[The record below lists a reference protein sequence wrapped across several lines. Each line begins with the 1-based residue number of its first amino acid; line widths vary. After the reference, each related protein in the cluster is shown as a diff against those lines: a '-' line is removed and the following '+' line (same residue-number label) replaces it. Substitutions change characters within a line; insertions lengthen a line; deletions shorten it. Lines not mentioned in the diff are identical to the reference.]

1 MKNKNY
7 LEYREAKLLDF
18 SELSQ
23 ENLTNENT
31 ETKLKKRKSKI
42 FLIMSNRRRGYMN
55 IDSNINLNLN
65 NTANFIK
72 IFNLIKN
79 KEEKS
84 NLINYLFENKIPKVK
99 NLLSKYQKV
108 LNLIIDYNFL
118 STSNFIL
125 DIIEKND
132 EIIELIVKKKENIKY
147 LIEIMNSIA
156 NGKNK
161 YDYNY
166 IMITANL
173 LIYNKNID
181 KILKKEIF
189 HNKIIQL
196 ILKNETAISYP
207 YLFYIYAYLYY
218 YDVKKIESFEYILDS
233 LILLLNQEHND
244 TSLLIEDIY
253 DILILFS
260 KVSKFN
266 QKYFDNY
273 NIIIGNIN
281 ETDLLIEQKLSI
293 ISNLYKNSN
302 SQQIKIFLEK
312 DNGNILNLIKTSLKI
327 ILKIINTNSKNTII
341 QEEKAKINLLLLNSK
356 ILLTITY
363 YKDLTYLL
371 LENKE
376 YFHLII
382 MIFSGIVSLKIIS
395 NENILTE
402 INNIFLNIVNN
413 IIKNEHNLF
422 ISQIIINNLHL
433 GIKDKFYYYVNSNF
447 INEQYFISL
456 INIISS
462 LYDNQKKYKL
472 KTELVKLD
480 LDNNRF
486 NDIIISIIK
495 KFGNNKNI
503 YERCICFLNIYYP
516 SEPQENFLQLSDF
529 NFLNLNI

>member
-1 MKNKNY
+1 M
-7 LEYREAKLLDF
+7 
-18 SELSQ
+18 
-23 ENLTNENT
+23 
-31 ETKLKKRKSKI
+31 
-42 FLIMSNRRRGYMN
+42 
-55 IDSNINLNLN
+55 
-65 NTANFIK
+65 
-72 IFNLIKN
+72 
-79 KEEKS
+79 
-84 NLINYLFENKIPKVK
+84 
-99 NLLSKYQKV
+99 
-108 LNLIIDYNFL
+108 
-118 STSNFIL
+118 
-125 DIIEKND
+125 
-132 EIIELIVKKKENIKY
+132 
-147 LIEIMNSIA
+147 
-156 NGKNK
+156 
-161 YDYNY
+161 
-166 IMITANL
+166 
-173 LIYNKNID
+173 
-181 KILKKEIF
+181 
-189 HNKIIQL
+189 
-196 ILKNETAISYP
+196 
-207 YLFYIYAYLYY
+207 
-218 YDVKKIESFEYILDS
+218 
-233 LILLLNQEHND
+233 ILLLNQEHND

-503 YERCICFLNIYYP
+503 YERCTCFLNIYYP

>member
-273 NIIIGNIN
+273 N
-281 ETDLLIEQKLSI
+281 
-293 ISNLYKNSN
+293 
-302 SQQIKIFLEK
+302 
-312 DNGNILNLIKTSLKI
+312 
-327 ILKIINTNSKNTII
+327 
-341 QEEKAKINLLLLNSK
+341 
-356 ILLTITY
+356 
-363 YKDLTYLL
+363 
-371 LENKE
+371 
-376 YFHLII
+376 
-382 MIFSGIVSLKIIS
+382 
-395 NENILTE
+395 
-402 INNIFLNIVNN
+402 
-413 IIKNEHNLF
+413 
-422 ISQIIINNLHL
+422 
-433 GIKDKFYYYVNSNF
+433 
-447 INEQYFISL
+447 
-456 INIISS
+456 
-462 LYDNQKKYKL
+462 KKKKL
-472 KTELVKLD
+472 K
-480 LDNNRF
+480 
-486 NDIIISIIK
+486 
-495 KFGNNKNI
+495 
-503 YERCICFLNIYYP
+503 
-516 SEPQENFLQLSDF
+516 
-529 NFLNLNI
+529 